1 MTQIAGDGGG
11 GCQVLCVIMT
21 QCVRKLICD
30 SPLIKGKKILIGKN
44 HFFLSKSNTFALNF

>member
-1 MTQIAGDGGG
+1 MTQIAGDGGE